1 MGLTEKDNLWA
12 CWITGILLFC
22 SFFYETAVRKLKTL
36 RQKIH
41 VEIMHYDTI
50 TN

>member
-12 CWITGILLFC
+12 GLITGIFLFC
-22 SFFYETAVRKLKTL
+22 SIFYEPAVRKLKTL

-41 VEIMHYDTI
+41 VEIMHYDTV

>member
-1 MGLTEKDNLWA
+1 MTEKDNLWA
-12 CWITGILLFC
+12 GLSTGILLFC

-41 VEIMHYDTI
+41 VEIVHYDTI